1 MLVPPEREKGLQ
13 RDFLHTVKNNSVVR
27 LVKLTGVQPHSPVY
41 TRLQDPPPNLQSNEE
56 WKVFRQ
62 VSVSNLF
69 NLQSSAYKLL
79 SSLSPIIFKALR
91 LDLFPLTVTPS
102 GLMPQAERVLMQ
114 ICCSLF
120 LSQNKIQ
127 HVKIGVLY

>member
-13 RDFLHTVKNNSVVR
+13 RDFLHTVKNNS

-102 GLMPQAERVLMQ
+102 GLQPQAERVLMQ